1 LLYFQAPPVFP
12 FRVHYKKQK
21 RGLRMETSRRTFLK
35 AGACAALVLA
45 AAGGIYRATHP
56 PLAQRFVLDGEAR
69 AALHAIVPAI
79 MAGALP
85 AEPAERSAAIAAAID
100 GVQAAILGLP
110 RATQKE
116 IQDLF
121 GLLALAPA
129 RRVLTGVAGAWAD
142 ASQVQVA
149 AFLQGWRVHRLGLLR
164 SAYGA
169 MHDLVLG
176 AWYANPSSWA
186 AIGYPGP
193 LKELS

>member
-1 LLYFQAPPVFP
+1 
-12 FRVHYKKQK
+12 
-21 RGLRMETSRRTFLK
+21 METSRRTFLK
-35 AGACAALVLA
+35 VGAFAAVMLA
-45 AAGGIYRATHP
+45 AAGGIYRVVHP
-56 PLAQRFVLDGEAR
+56 PQPQRFALDGEAR

-85 AEPAERSAAIAAAID
+85 RDPAARSAAIRDTID
-100 GVQAAILGLP
+100 GVQQAILGLP
-110 RATQKE
+110 LATQKE

-129 RRVLTGVAGAWAD
+129 RRVLAGVSGGWAN
-142 ASQVQVA
+142 ASPEQVS
-149 AFLQGWRVHRLGLLR
+149 AFLEDWRAHRLGLLR

-193 LKELS
+193 IKELS